1 MQGKPEILKLR
12 LVFLIIN
19 YHRLAAIITE
29 KTLLEAAETL
39 SGLGETEMGDSL
51 GVKADL
57 ELMTCVKRRVK
68 QVARELG
75 ILMEPESEEMS
86 EEESQPSQKSQ
97 ESQDLL
103 KSSQR
108 GFVYSS
114 ELLKTNFHPL
124 SIV

>member
-1 MQGKPEILKLR
+1 
-12 LVFLIIN
+12 
-19 YHRLAAIITE
+19 
-29 KTLLEAAETL
+29 
-39 SGLGETEMGDSL
+39 MGDPL

-75 ILMEPESEEMS
+75 ILMEPESEEVFMS

-103 KSSQR
+103 KSSQ
-108 GFVYSS
+108 
-114 ELLKTNFHPL
+114 
-124 SIV
+124 

>member
-1 MQGKPEILKLR
+1 MQGKPEILKLG

-19 YHRLAAIITE
+19 CHRLAAIITE

-39 SGLGETEMGDSL
+39 SGLGETVMGDSL

-103 KSSQR
+103 KSSQ
-108 GFVYSS
+108 
-114 ELLKTNFHPL
+114 
-124 SIV
+124 

>member
-1 MQGKPEILKLR
+1 MQGKSEILKLR

-19 YHRLAAIITE
+19 CHRLAAIITE

-75 ILMEPESEEMS
+75 ILMEPESEEVFMS

-103 KSSQR
+103 KSSQ
-108 GFVYSS
+108 
-114 ELLKTNFHPL
+114 
-124 SIV
+124 